1 MVIISHRHPE
11 ITGQPAFQP
20 EVESNRGADRGR
32 SSCLPVFLIAEAL
45 PASDLS
51 ITLDKK
57 KLFFLLA
64 RPLL

>member
-11 ITGQPAFQP
+11 TTGQPAFQP

-51 ITLDKK
+51 ITLD
-57 KLFFLLA
+57 
-64 RPLL
+64 